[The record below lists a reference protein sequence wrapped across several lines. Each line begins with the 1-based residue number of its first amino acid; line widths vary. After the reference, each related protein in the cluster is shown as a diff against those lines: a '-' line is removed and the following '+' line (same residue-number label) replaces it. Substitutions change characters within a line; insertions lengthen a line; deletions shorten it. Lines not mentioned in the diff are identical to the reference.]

1 MNLAVFPGTFDPITN
16 GHIDIAQRAAQIF
29 DQVVVAVYARPNKNI
44 IFSTE
49 QRTYIARESL
59 RHIPNIRVDN
69 FDILIV
75 DYARKIGAKAMIK
88 GLRVIADFEHEFQM
102 SMMNRKLAPDIETM
116 FLMTSQEYYYL
127 SSSLVREVALLGG
140 DVSGLVPPVV
150 VEALRVRVDN
160 LSDQE
165 RSSIKIVSLHE

>member
-16 GHIDIAQRAAQIF
+16 GHVDIAQRAARIF
-29 DQVVVAVYARPNKNI
+29 DEVIVAVYARPNKNI

-49 QRTYIARESL
+49 QRTHIARESL
-59 RHIPNIRVDN
+59 SHIPNIRVDT
-69 FDILIV
+69 FDSLIV
-75 DYARKIGAKAMIK
+75 DYARKIGAKTMIR

-102 SMMNRKLAPDIETM
+102 NLMNRNLAPDIETV

-140 DVSGLVPPVV
+140 DITGLVPPVV
-150 VEALRVRVDN
+150 AAALQARVDN